1 MASMLENM
9 KALLTPEILSRVTGQ
24 TGESESAVMKA
35 FGATIPAI
43 ASMTANRFD
52 DRGFMRQ
59 VAYLASRTVADPD
72 AITSAASASGTN
84 ATTEDWLSSLFGN
97 NISGMAASVARYAG
111 IGGSTATSI
120 LSMSAPLVLTY
131 FGRWMRRDN
140 LGATELA
147 EQLRGQRIQ
156 LAAALPAGF
165 EVPASIRATAPVATY
180 VAPTPETTGVN
191 VPMLIV
197 LTMLGLGGLLWWG
210 VRQSHRHVQTA
221 IGTGVSTLV
230 GTSGTM
236 NGMVTRALPGNVTLS
251 FARGGAE
258 DVLSAYL
265 ASPAKGRSS
274 FELDRIGFET
284 GSASLTPQS
293 REQLRNVAA
302 ILNAYPR
309 AKVTVSGHTDNV
321 SDEAT
326 NLARSQAR
334 AESVATVL
342 TSDGV
347 APGRVRAQGY
357 GSQKPISSNM
367 TESGRSQNRRVMLD
381 VAVK

>member
-24 TGESESAVMKA
+24 TGESESAVTKG
-35 FGATIPAI
+35 FDATIPAI
-43 ASMTANRFD
+43 AAMTANRSD

-59 VAYLASRTVADPD
+59 VAYLASRTAADPD

-84 ATTEDWLSSLFGN
+84 TTTEDWLSSVFGN
-97 NISGMAASVARYAG
+97 NLSGMAGSVARYAG
-111 IGGSTATSI
+111 IRGSTATSI
-120 LSMSAPLVLTY
+120 LSIGAPLVLTY
-131 FGRWMRRDN
+131 LGRWMQRDT

-147 EQLRGQRIQ
+147 ERLRGQRSQ
-156 LAAALPAGF
+156 LAAALPPGF

-180 VAPTPETTGVN
+180 VAPKPDTTSLN
-191 VPMLIV
+191 VPMLI
-197 LTMLGLGGLLWWG
+197 LMGMLGLGGLLWWG

-221 IGTGVSTLV
+221 IGNGVSTLV

-236 NGMVTRALPGNVTLS
+236 SGMVTRALPGNVTLS
-251 FARGGAE
+251 FARGGIE
-258 DVLSAYL
+258 DALSTYL
-265 ASPAKGRSS
+265 ASPAKGTSS
-274 FELDRIGFET
+274 FEVDRFDTE
-284 GSASLTPQS
+284 SSSLTPQA

-309 AKVTVSGHTDNV
+309 ARVTVAAHTDNA

-326 NLARSQAR
+326 NLAMSLAQ
-334 AESVATVL
+334 AESVAREL
-342 TSDGV
+342 IDAGV
-347 APGRVRAQGY
+347 APGRVRAQGF
-357 GSQKPISSNM
+357 GSQKPIASNM